1 MTCEIQVC
9 KTVLL
14 KAWGQIIFP
23 MGAFL
28 QGSCCSEVL
37 RTPAQLRFLTQSHNH
52 FLHPFTPKPL
62 PWGSPATRRAE
73 HICTTADAPG
83 GTGWSQ
89 SPMPDASHTRCTPCP
104 QLRSRISPEHPR
116 RVPRP
121 AGLSP
126 GQEPVWTTGQSQPE
140 RTSPCPVVR

>member
-14 KAWGQIIFP
+14 KAWGRIIFL

-28 QGSCCSEVL
+28 CGSCCSEVL

-52 FLHPFTPKPL
+52 FLQPFTPKPL
-62 PWGSPATRRAE
+62 PWGSPATRRPE

-89 SPMPDASHTRCTPCP
+89 SPMPDAPHTQCTPRP
-104 QLRSRISPEHPR
+104 QPRSSSSPEHPR
-116 RVPRP
+116 RVLWPD
-121 AGLSP
+121 GFSP
-126 GQEPVWTTGQSQPE
+126 GQEPVWTSGHSQPAGM
-140 RTSPCPVVR
+140 SPCPVVC